1 MNEIKNVLVVGSG
14 TMGRGIAQSFLRGGH
29 RVTVLSRDPAKVSG
43 LPSEARLV
51 GEPPDQAPD
60 LILETVV
67 EDLDVKTALYARLE
81 SAYGGGPILGT
92 NTSGLSLDALAGG
105 LDHPRRFI
113 GIHYFQPAEA
123 LPLVEVI
130 RTTATT
136 DEVFA
141 AVAASLGRNGQRVLE
156 VRKPVKGF
164 LANRLQHAILHEAF
178 SLIEAGVATAEDVD
192 NFVKYLFGPRL
203 SVTGL
208 IEQKDISGLNVTAK
222 TQHNLVPDLDHS
234 GRPGRLLLDKVE
246 AGDFGVS
253 TGQGFYDWR
262 QRDVEA
268 HKSRAAD
275 KLARILAIVLEE

>member
-1 MNEIKNVLVVGSG
+1 M
-14 TMGRGIAQSFLRGGH
+14 
-29 RVTVLSRDPAKVSG
+29 
-43 LPSEARLV
+43 
-51 GEPPDQAPD
+51 
-60 LILETVV
+60 
-67 EDLDVKTALYARLE
+67 
-81 SAYGGGPILGT
+81 
-92 NTSGLSLDALAGG
+92 
-105 LDHPRRFI
+105 
-113 GIHYFQPAEA
+113 
-123 LPLVEVI
+123 
-130 RTTATT
+130 
-136 DEVFA
+136 
-141 AVAASLGRNGQRVLE
+141 
-156 VRKPVKGF
+156 
-164 LANRLQHAILHEAF
+164 HEAF

-192 NFVKYLFGPRL
+192 NFAKYLFGPRL